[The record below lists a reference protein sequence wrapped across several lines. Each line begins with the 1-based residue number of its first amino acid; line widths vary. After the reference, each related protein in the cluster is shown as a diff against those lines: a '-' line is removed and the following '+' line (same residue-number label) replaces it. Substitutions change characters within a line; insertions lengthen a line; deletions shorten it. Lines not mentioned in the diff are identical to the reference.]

1 MRRKRARFHRQ
12 VRGPRNPGG
21 VSGEAGD
28 LKCRNADIVFFVTRP
43 TYPARGVPL
52 GDYLSAERFAATNP
66 DINVA
71 VLTFGEPATKVCVR
85 GRRICIHQPDT
96 GWIDLSKSQ
105 VFVYFPVSF
114 ELEDVTLRHPDQN
127 GGPSSFAHRQWRV
140 VTELL
145 ENTLPT
151 IGTCINHPARSRLA
165 CNKLYQ
171 RSALCSERLRFI
183 PGLVTNDFASSP
195 EEHRAADRLI
205 VKYISEGG
213 DLDGEDST
221 QLRAVSELVA
231 GYRDGAPRM
240 HQELLLSDHELRFY
254 VFEDEVHAL
263 RVEVRDKARVPDIR
277 DQARTPDEF
286 SLTDQYDAWF
296 EDIRQCVKG
305 LGLCYAAIDAIPA
318 GGGLELLEVNVNG
331 TWQWLPDPI
340 ARTLTDAF
348 HALLRRKLARPE

>member
-1 MRRKRARFHRQ
+1 M
-12 VRGPRNPGG
+12 
-21 VSGEAGD
+21 
-28 LKCRNADIVFFVTRP
+28 KCRNADIVFFVTRP
-43 TYPARGVPL
+43 AYPARGNPL
-52 GDYLSAERFAATNP
+52 GDYLSTERFAANDP
-66 DINVA
+66 NIDVA
-71 VLTFGEPATKVCVR
+71 VVTFGEPATKICIR
-85 GRRICIHQPDT
+85 GRRTCIHQPDA
-96 GWIDLSKSQ
+96 GWIDLSKSR

-114 ELEDVTLRHPDQN
+114 ELEDVALRPPDDKR
-127 GGPSSFAHRQWRV
+127 GRASFADRQWRV
-140 VTELL
+140 ITELL

-151 IGTCINHPARSRLA
+151 IGACINHPARSRLA

-171 RSALCSERLRFI
+171 RSALRSERLRFI
-183 PGLVTNDFASSP
+183 PGQVANDFTSSP
-195 EEHRAADRLI
+195 EGHRAPDRLI

-213 DLDGEDST
+213 DPDGEDST
-221 QLRAVSELVA
+221 QLRAVSDLVA

-296 EDIRQCVKG
+296 GELCEYVKG
-305 LGLCYAAIDAIPA
+305 LGLSYAAIDAIPT

-331 TWQWLPDPI
+331 TWQWLPHPI
-340 ARTLTDAF
+340 ASTLRDAF
-348 HALLRRKLARPE
+348 HALLRRKLARPI